1 MRRPNFHRR
10 VMTRSFVRSASA
22 VVLGAF
28 LFAACSDNEIGS
40 KRLKPVHA
48 GMPKDSVLAIMGTG
62 PLTAHYAD
70 TLRLEQGFRH
80 STYFIDGNRYEV
92 LYYREATGDVT
103 EPVEQQVE
111 TPVVLSNGKAL
122 GWGWR
127 FFVEA
132 MEQYKIPSP
141 IQAKTTP

>member
-1 MRRPNFHRR
+1 
-10 VMTRSFVRSASA
+10 MTRSFVRSASA
-22 VVLGAF
+22 VLLGTF
-28 LFAACSDNEIGS
+28 LFAACSDNEIGAT
-40 KRLKPVHA
+40 RLKPVHA
-48 GMPKDSVLAIMGTG
+48 GMPKDSVMAIIGQG

-80 STYFIDGNRYEV
+80 STFFIDGNRYEV

-103 EPVEQQVE
+103 EPVEQEVE

-127 FFVEA
+127 FYVEA
-132 MEQYKIPSP
+132 MEKYKLP
-141 IQAKTTP
+141 TPLKEKAAATP